1 MTMDKE
7 QQLIQAAFKLFYHNG
22 INATGINRILAESGI
37 AKKTLYHYFSG
48 KEALILAT
56 LQYRDQIFYTWLKAQ
71 MESAPAGIDAL
82 YALFTALDA
91 WFNNR
96 VEEITD
102 FQGCYFINAAAEF
115 SDQTDPIHQKCAA
128 HKQKIQLLIAHHV
141 GIYCAEKEEAELI
154 AEAIGFL
161 KEGAIVQA
169 SVLGDLS
176 SANKAKRILSQMLG

>member
-1 MTMDKE
+1 MTIDKE
-7 QQLIQAAFKLFYHNG
+7 QQLIQTAFKLFYHNG

-56 LQYRDQIFYTWLKAQ
+56 IQYRDQIFYTWLKAQ
-71 MESAPAGIDAL
+71 MESVPAGIDAL

-96 VEEITD
+96 VEEIAD
-102 FQGCYFINAAAEF
+102 FQGCYFINVAAEF
-115 SDQTDPIHQKCAA
+115 SDRNDPIHQKCAE
-128 HKQKIQLLIAHHV
+128 HKQKIQLLIVHHV
-141 GIYCAEKEEAELI
+141 GIYCAGNAKAELI
-154 AEAIGFL
+154 AEAIGLL

-176 SANKAKRILSQMLG
+176 SANKAKRVLSQLLE